1 MPPPPI
7 GLRGHC
13 THLKYRFISLYPS
26 LVWYLKK
33 KYENADFIKLGFVSI
48 WVHPRQFHDYLC
60 QFYLEQAIKTI
71 MFAQASIFWLETN
84 WKLYQSFNWVITV
97 GAKGRMAAPNR
108 MNFWENSKLP
118 SKCALFWF
126 FSIHLLK
133 KIYPEPWN
141 YYFILFPQRGLG
153 GDP

>member
-1 MPPPPI
+1 MPPPI

-108 MNFWENSKLP
+108 MIFWKNSKRP
-118 SKCALFWF
+118 SPPPPHFRKMMLQF
-126 FSIHLLK
+126 FMMDMME
-133 KIYPEPWN
+133 YM
-141 YYFILFPQRGLG
+141 QRGTRAR
-153 GDP
+153 

>member
-1 MPPPPI
+1 MPPPI

-26 LVWYLKK
+26 LVWYLDK

-84 WKLYQSFNWVITV
+84 WKLYQSFNWVITI

-108 MNFWENSKLP
+108 MIFWKIPNGLRPPYLIIVIFLHWHNFCEN
-118 SKCALFWF
+118 
-126 FSIHLLK
+126 
-133 KIYPEPWN
+133 KIYTQKRRFFALN
-141 YYFILFPQRGLG
+141 L
-153 GDP
+153 